1 MADKR
6 KAAYW
11 YSYRKD
17 RSNVEGH
24 ISAIYHGSDLMP
36 HTSVQ
41 KLGEFYSNLSE
52 LTDCIDQ
59 REETQ
64 LSVDNESSSHFL
76 QDDQYHQY
84 LSVQDSQSS
93 VDVDSFSENPSY
105 LSDSDSDIDDDDVD
119 IDFVNFIMAFIDTH
133 FEPGY

>member
-11 YSYRKD
+11 YSYRRKD
-17 RSNVEGH
+17 RSIVEGH
-24 ISAIYHGSDLMP
+24 ISAIYQGSDSML
-36 HTSVQ
+36 HTAVK

-52 LTDCIDQ
+52 LTDCTDQ

-76 QDDQYHQY
+76 QDDHYHQY

-93 VDVDSFSENPSY
+93 VDVDSFSENPPY
-105 LSDSDSDIDDDDVD
+105 LSDSDSDIDDDVD
-119 IDFVNFIMAFIDTH
+119 IDFVREKEFVCLRLNVLCR
-133 FEPGY
+133 